1 MSKAIIILQIL
12 LITIGMIIFRMVLN
26 RILGLRKERM
36 HEFKEK
42 ALNLQERIKNAQ
54 ALGDIRLM
62 AQLQRETMQLTRQI
76 MVKQFI
82 PMCMSCIIFLGI
94 FIFLSFIYAEAGK
107 NLLPFNI
114 FILGRGW
121 VAVYFLFSIGF
132 SLIIFGL
139 KKLYRR
145 ITGKNVSKQSNLREI
160 IGIISPPQPLS
171 GISYGLSDTLPTRM
185 GDHSMKQE
193 ETKSKDSWKD
203 RIQK

>member
-160 IGIISPPQPLS
+160 IGIMP
-171 GISYGLSDTLPTRM
+171 
-185 GDHSMKQE
+185 E
-193 ETKSKDSWKD
+193 V
-203 RIQK
+203 

>member
-107 NLLPFNI
+107 YSFEFDATKKRFERPGFLKLLSQ
-114 FILGRGW
+114 LE
-121 VAVYFLFSIGF
+121 
-132 SLIIFGL
+132 
-139 KKLYRR
+139 
-145 ITGKNVSKQSNLREI
+145 Q
-160 IGIISPPQPLS
+160 GIWW
-171 GISYGLSDTLPTRM
+171 DWR
-185 GDHSMKQE
+185 
-193 ETKSKDSWKD
+193 
-203 RIQK
+203 